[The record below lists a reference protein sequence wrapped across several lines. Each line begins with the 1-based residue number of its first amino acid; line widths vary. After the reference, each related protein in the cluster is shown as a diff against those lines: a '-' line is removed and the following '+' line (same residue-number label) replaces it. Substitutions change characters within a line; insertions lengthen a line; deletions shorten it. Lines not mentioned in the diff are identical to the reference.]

1 MFDIV
6 CFSETKLDDS
16 IPNSFYKNDYYFKL
30 RLDRSRHGGGL
41 IVFIKNSIKVTKS
54 IFLDKMELIYF
65 QIHSKRN
72 KLNFVYSYR
81 APNLKEQVFLDK
93 LDDFIHTLNL
103 NDPLFIVG
111 DFNMNFDLNNIN
123 SNVREFSCNNNLVNF
138 VQKPTRIAKKFFKKT
153 NSYKCSTTLI
163 DLLLHNGDLVDQTD
177 VIDCP
182 FSDHHLQTAIVLPL
196 YKNKGSN
203 DDLNNYRAISILPF
217 I

>member
-16 IPNSFYKNDYYFKL
+16 IPNSFYKNDFYFKL

-41 IVFIKNSIKVTKS
+41 TIQSKS
-54 IFLDKMELIYF
+54 
-65 QIHSKRN
+65 N

-81 APNLKEQVFLDK
+81 APNLKEQLFLDK

-138 VQKPTRIAKKFFKKT
+138 VQKPTRVAKKFFKKT
-153 NSYKCSTTLI
+153 NSYKCSSTLI
-163 DLLLHNGDLVDQTD
+163 DLFLNNGDLIDQTD

-182 FSDHHLQTAIVLPL
+182 FSDNT
-196 YKNKGSN
+196 
-203 DDLNNYRAISILPF
+203 D
-217 I
+217 